1 MRRSFS
7 VITIAVIR
15 IGLSPLIAE
24 PAEMIS
30 GGTITVN
37 TLAAGVGEAI
47 VMKSRKNDSL
57 AIKISSAKKKTLSI
71 QFKLPSLP
79 MPRLQFHHPRCKIT
93 AHRAV
98 RARIPE

>member
-57 AIKISSAKKKTLSI
+57 AIKISSAKKKDSI
-71 QFKLPSLP
+71 YTVQAPIPAYAPLAIPSSP
-79 MPRLQFHHPRCKIT
+79 
-93 AHRAV
+93 V
-98 RARIPE
+98 